1 MSLGKK
7 LRPVKHRIEY
17 PLFVA
22 LSILVRALPRTL
34 ALDLGRFLG
43 GTILPRLRKVDR
55 TAHHNIKNAFP
66 DLSDKEARALLQEN
80 YRHIGINAIEMLRLS
95 CLSRDADELNKIF
108 SFEGLENLHE
118 AYGEGKGVLALTGH
132 VGGWEMGTFFLPR
145 LGFKTAFIAKAMRN
159 PFIDK
164 RITDLR
170 ESNGGKV
177 LMTRRGARRI
187 LKALDEKYIVCVLPD
202 QHASPNRAVV
212 VDFFGKPAYTTPV
225 ITDMAMKKG
234 VPIVPIFCYRNPD
247 NTYRVVIQK
256 AIHLEKSR
264 EKSDVIRNTAQ
275 LTAIIED
282 AILKEPSQWFWVHRR
297 WRVPR

>member
-17 PLFVA
+17 PLFIAV
-22 LSILVRALPRTL
+22 SILVRSLPRSL
-34 ALDLGRFLG
+34 ALNLGSFLGR
-43 GTILPRLRKVDR
+43 TILPRLGKVDR
-55 TAHHNIKNAFP
+55 TAYNNIKMAFP
-66 DLSDKEARALLQEN
+66 DLSDKEARTLLQEN
-80 YRHIGINAIEMLRLS
+80 YRHIGINAVEMLRLPS
-95 CLSRDADELNKIF
+95 LSQDADELNKIF

-159 PFIDK
+159 PFIDE
-164 RITDLR
+164 RITALR

-187 LKALDEKYIVCVLPD
+187 LKALGEEYIVCVLPD
-202 QHASPNRAVV
+202 QHTSPNQAVV

-225 ITDMAMKKG
+225 ITDLAMKKG
-234 VPIVPIFCYRNPD
+234 IPVVPIFCYRNPD

-256 AIHLEKSR
+256 AVHLEKGDK
-264 EKSDVIRNTAQ
+264 KSDVIRNTAQ
-275 LTAIIED
+275 LTSIIEE
-282 AILKEPSQWFWVHRR
+282 AIRAEPSQWFWVHRR
-297 WRVPR
+297 WRVPH